1 MNETL
6 FKDAKSTCSSH
17 PQQVES
23 IQNEDQDPRT
33 SHQAIFSFE
42 NLENTEKSKDLKIL
56 LDMDAIDGKFEL
68 SNENDIDS
76 TPVFR
81 LRNQNPKLEIKIAT
95 EKPMQTEATTNK
107 AKIIS
112 IPNSEK
118 LLSKIVAQ
126 LGNSPAQLTGD
137 SLLASDF

>member
-1 MNETL
+1 MPNRRVARILSKLKVFRMRIKTL
-6 FKDAKSTCSSH
+6 GLATKQSFRLKIWR
-17 PQQVES
+17 
-23 IQNEDQDPRT
+23 IQK
-33 SHQAIFSFE
+33 
-42 NLENTEKSKDLKIL
+42 KSKDLKIL